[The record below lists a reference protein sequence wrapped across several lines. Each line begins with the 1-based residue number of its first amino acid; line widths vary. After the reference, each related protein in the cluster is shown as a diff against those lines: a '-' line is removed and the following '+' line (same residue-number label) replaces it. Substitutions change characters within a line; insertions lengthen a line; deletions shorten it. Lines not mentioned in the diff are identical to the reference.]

1 MKTIRNPLL
10 WLTLGALLLVAAAFN
25 SGCAT
30 TIKPGSDPIVVRAEQ
45 SAETALAVFD
55 SYLKWERRNQAVV
68 GADAHQLA
76 DDIRTQGK
84 SWIQDLRTAT
94 KNYKAARTGDN
105 LDKLRFSQQMLELAL
120 NEITKYTKP

>member
-30 TIKPGSDPIVVRAEQ
+30 IIKPGSDPIVVRAEQ

-76 DDIRTQGK
+76 DDIRTHGK
-84 SWIQDLRTAT
+84 AWIQDLRTAT